1 MTSHRDAGRC
11 LRERFDSCGL
21 LRAAPGVD
29 PLGEL
34 EDRSRRER
42 GVVEHRTV
50 SKAIKRYPLRLG
62 TKRRKRSA

>member
-1 MTSHRDAGRC
+1 
-11 LRERFDSCGL
+11 
-21 LRAAPGVD
+21 
-29 PLGEL
+29 LGEL